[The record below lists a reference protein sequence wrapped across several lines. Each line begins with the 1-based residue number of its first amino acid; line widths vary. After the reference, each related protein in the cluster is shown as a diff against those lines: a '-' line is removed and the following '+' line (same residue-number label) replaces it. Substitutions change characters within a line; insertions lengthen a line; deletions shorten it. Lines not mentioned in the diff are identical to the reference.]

1 MDGER
6 RLPDPAV
13 QHGLQGVVHD
23 PGPLRANHLGRLGQE
38 LLDRDDLDVCSPTL
52 YSGIHTS
59 GYDRQSPARAGEEQ
73 GIYDHTLHPGR
84 GCFCIRANPKR
95 HHGTDLPRADLYIER
110 RLGAKETNMNPS
122 SVLKPIGALGIK
134 VKRAKRAPLAWR
146 IENVCRLAYIRGWL
160 AVHIGVPL
168 ARAFGLAVA
177 YGKLEALKICADG
190 RKINYGVLGYRVV
203 TTAFVNFVTDQLQTE
218 TSVFGDFKFHDSG
231 VGTTAENVADT
242 GIETTDG
249 ESRATGTQT
258 ESAANAY
265 RSVGTIS
272 YTTTKAIT
280 EHGLFNDVTAG
291 TLMDRTVFTVI
302 NVVNGDSIQFTY
314 TLTISAGG

>member
-1 MDGER
+1 MQGSLNISGSLSSKR
-6 RLPDPAV
+6 IPA
-13 QHGLQGVVHD
+13 
-23 PGPLRANHLGRLGQE
+23 PGPGLRWQLSNYLRWPFIKTLLGVL
-38 LLDRDDLDVCSPTL
+38 V
-52 YSGIHTS
+52 
-59 GYDRQSPARAGEEQ
+59 ARAMA
-73 GIYDHTLHPGR
+73 R
-84 GCFCIRANPKR
+84 G
-95 HHGTDLPRADLYIER
+95 
-110 RLGAKETNMNPS
+110 
-122 SVLKPIGALGIK
+122 LGI
-134 VKRAKRAPLAWR
+134 AT
-146 IENVCRLAYIRGWL
+146 
-160 AVHIGVPL
+160 
-168 ARAFGLAVA
+168 A
-177 YGKLEALKICADG
+177 YGKLEAVLIKANG
-190 RKINYGVLGYRVV
+190 ERINYGLLSCRVV
-203 TTAFVNFVTDQLQTE
+203 TTAFVSFVVDQLQTE

-242 GIETTDG
+242 AIETTDA

-291 TLMDRTVFTVI
+291 TLMDRSVFSAI